1 VADLEAYRRLHAR
14 SLSDPEGF
22 WRERIGAFRWDRPPD
37 RIVEGEG
44 PAARWFVGGR
54 LNLADNALDRWV
66 DEGHG
71 DRPALVWESEA
82 VDPNRRPET
91 VRRFTFRELRD
102 EVARVAGAL
111 RALGVRTG
119 DRVTLYLPIVPEL
132 PIAMLACARLG
143 AVHNVIF
150 AGFPV
155 QALLDRIE
163 DCQSRVVVTAD
174 GGFRGGKV
182 IPLKA
187 VVDAAARRTPFVE
200 RVLVLRRTGAAVDW
214 TPGRDHWW
222 HEAVAAATPAAP
234 EPVPSDA
241 PLFLMYTS
249 GSTGKPKGIAHGT
262 AGYLVQTA
270 LTALHAFDLRPG
282 DVSWCTADP
291 AWITGHTYSVYGPLL
306 AGAATVIFEGA
317 LGFPDWDRAWDV
329 VERHRPSVLYSTPTL
344 VRAWLGQGDAG
355 PRARDLSSLR
365 LLASVGE
372 PINPTVWRW
381 FREVVG
387 RGVTPVVDTWWQTEA
402 GAAMIFPFP
411 YATPAKPGSATLPF
425 FGVEPAIADA
435 EGRLLEGEA
444 TGQLVIRRP
453 WPGMLQGI
461 WGNPGRCHDTYW
473 KPVPGAFVT
482 GDAARR
488 DADGYLWIVGR
499 TDDVVKVNGHRLGTA
514 EIEGAV
520 VAHPAVSES
529 AVVGLPD
536 ERSGEAVLVFAVL
549 KPGHAAGPE
558 VERGIVL
565 SIEEKVGKL
574 ARPRELRFL
583 PALPKNRSGK
593 ILRRLLREW
602 AITGRVTGDVTTL
615 DDATALPPTA

>member
-1 VADLEAYRRLHAR
+1 
-14 SLSDPEGF
+14 
-22 WRERIGAFRWDRPPD
+22 
-37 RIVEGEG
+37 
-44 PAARWFVGGR
+44 
-54 LNLADNALDRWV
+54 
-66 DEGHG
+66 
-71 DRPALVWESEA
+71 
-82 VDPNRRPET
+82 
-91 VRRFTFRELRD
+91 
-102 EVARVAGAL
+102 
-111 RALGVRTG
+111 
-119 DRVTLYLPIVPEL
+119 
-132 PIAMLACARLG
+132 
-143 AVHNVIF
+143 
-150 AGFPV
+150 
-155 QALLDRIE
+155 
-163 DCQSRVVVTAD
+163 
-174 GGFRGGKV
+174 
-182 IPLKA
+182 
-187 VVDAAARRTPFVE
+187 VVDAAARRTPFLQ
-200 RVLVLRRTGAAVDW
+200 RILVLRRTGAAVDW

-222 HEAVAAATPAAP
+222 HEAVAAAEPAAP

-249 GSTGKPKGIAHGT
+249 GSTGKPKGIAHAT

-306 AGAATVIFEGA
+306 AGAATVICEGV

-344 VRAWLGQGDAG
+344 VRSWLRQGDDG

-387 RGVTPVVDTWWQTEA
+387 GGVTPVVDTWWQTEA

-473 KPVPGAFVT
+473 KPVPGAFLT

-499 TDDVVKVNGHRLGTA
+499 TDDVIKVNGHRLGTA

-615 DDATALPPTA
+615 DDATALPPPA